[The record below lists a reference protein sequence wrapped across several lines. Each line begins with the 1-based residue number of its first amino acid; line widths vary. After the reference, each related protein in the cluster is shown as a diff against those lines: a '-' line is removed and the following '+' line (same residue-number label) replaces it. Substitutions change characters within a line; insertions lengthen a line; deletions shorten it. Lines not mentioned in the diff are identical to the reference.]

1 MTHGNYIVQHKAN
14 LEVVDGTNNI
24 SCNSMHRDF
33 IKCLKKRDYTVLIL
47 ECLIDII
54 DAVRWL

>member
-1 MTHGNYIVQHKAN
+1 
-14 LEVVDGTNNI
+14 
-24 SCNSMHRDF
+24 
-33 IKCLKKRDYTVLIL
+33 VLIL